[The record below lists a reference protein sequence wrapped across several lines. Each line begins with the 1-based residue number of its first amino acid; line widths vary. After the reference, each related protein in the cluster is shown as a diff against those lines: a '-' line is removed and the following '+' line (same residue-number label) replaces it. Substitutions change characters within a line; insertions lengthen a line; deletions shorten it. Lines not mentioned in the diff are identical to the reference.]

1 MATETQYT
9 VKVPLNPTGFPSTD
23 KVVIWDTSEGMFNL
37 SDVAGGSSCIK
48 WYYDTTTTPGGI
60 ASTNVRFNNTDI
72 TGATEIYIHK
82 DALSGSNDWSSYFNK
97 LTKHYCCTLT
107 VSTPDNPNHY
117 IVFDFDK
124 DNSLWTGTYLKFV
137 VSGSVSAPLVNDSD
151 FPTLSVRDELC
162 LSFDLFLCEP
172 VKNPYTNSIVTSDGS
187 GTTVYGHTNLL
198 FENDTIKLT
207 GDTKFE
213 GDRYDQSVS
222 TTATS
227 GIRAVHSIP
236 TTSGESIYF
245 YYVVIEQTNG
255 YTRSGTVMTIND
267 GSKSTYT
274 DVSTPDLN
282 GSTKGI
288 QFDTVVNSGN
298 LQLRTN
304 VTSGSWDV
312 RVRTEVLFK

>member
-37 SDVAGGSSCIK
+37 SDVAGGSSCVK
-48 WYYDTTTTPGGI
+48 WYYDSNTTPGP
-60 ASTNVRFNNTDI
+60 STRYVRFNNTNI
-72 TGATEIYIHK
+72 TGATEIYIHT
-82 DALSGSNDWSSYFNK
+82 DSVSGSNNWLWYFFK
-97 LTKHYCCTLT
+97 LVRSYCCTLT
-107 VSTPDNPNHY
+107 VSIPENPNDF

-124 DNSLWTGTYLKFV
+124 TGSTLNSQYLTFA
-137 VSGSVSAPLVNDSD
+137 VSDTVSAPLVNDSD
-151 FPTLSVRDELC
+151 FPTLSTRDELC

-172 VKNPYTNSIVTSDGS
+172 VKNPKPDSIVTSDGS
-187 GTTVYGHTNLL
+187 GTTVYGHSNLL
-198 FENDTIKLT
+198 FDGDTIKLT

-236 TTSGESIYF
+236 TSSGESIYF
-245 YYVVIEQTNG
+245 YYVVTEQTNG
-255 YTRSGTVMTIND
+255 YTRAGTVMTIND
-267 GSKSTYT
+267 ASKSTYT

-288 QFDTVVNSGN
+288 QFDTAVSSGN
-298 LQLRTN
+298 LQLRAN
-304 VTSGSWDV
+304 VTSGTWDV
-312 RVRTEVLFK
+312 KVRTEVLFK

>member
-37 SDVAGGSSCIK
+37 SDVAGGSSCVK
-48 WYYDTTTTPGGI
+48 WYYDSNTTPGP
-60 ASTNVRFNNTDI
+60 STQNVRFNNTNI
-72 TGATEIYIHK
+72 TGATEIYIHT
-82 DALSGSNDWSSYFNK
+82 DSLSGSNNWIWYFFK
-97 LTKHYCCTLT
+97 LVRSYCCTLT
-107 VSTPDNPNHY
+107 VSIPENPNDF

-124 DNSLWTGTYLKFV
+124 TGSTLNSQYLTFA
-137 VSGSVSAPLVNDSD
+137 VSDTVSAPLVNDSD
-151 FPTLSVRDELC
+151 FPTLSARDELC

-172 VKNPYTNSIVTSDGS
+172 VKDPKPNSIVTSDGS
-187 GTTVYGHTNLL
+187 GTTVYGHSNLL

-236 TTSGESIYF
+236 TASGESIYF

-267 GSKSTYT
+267 GGKSTYT

-288 QFDTVVNSGN
+288 QFDTAVSSGN
-298 LQLRTN
+298 LQLRAN

-312 RVRTEVLFK
+312 KVRTEVLFK